1 MRLPVTIGLLLASFG
16 CEGSSIEARWPVVDR
31 FPKAF
36 AVSEERRPPPAKV
49 HSISLGFIG
58 DQPIGVEPT
67 TPYHEPYWERPFP
80 CHWTHTC
87 WCGGPAYVPYATAYA
102 VRSASSQ

>member
-1 MRLPVTIGLLLASFG
+1 MRPQVTIGLLLASFG

-36 AVSEERRPPPAKV
+36 AVSEERQPPPTKV
-49 HSISLGFIG
+49 QSISLGFIG

-67 TPYHEPYWERPFP
+67 PPHREPYWERPFP
-80 CHWTHTC
+80 YHWTRTC
-87 WCGGPAYVPYATAYA
+87 WCRGAVYVPYADAYA
-102 VRSASSQ
+102 VRSAYAE